1 MHGSTCLWSQGWEDG
16 VKWITGDDW
25 PVNQSNWW
33 APGQWETL
41 SQKTH
46 TKGLLRKDTQ
56 GRSLV
61 STQCLSMFSSY
72 AHTHKSFSKA
82 LGDFRAQSCCFNQVS
97 ASWYRGLSP
106 HSLLYFSTDV
116 LLDTWGQALGDSA
129 FGQCQ
134 MLPALPSSGHHSGWG
149 RCQLRVSKLSNVLYY
164 AADMYVCTWFL
175 PAVWRSNAS
184 L

>member
-1 MHGSTCLWSQGWEDG
+1 MPVIPGLGRWSQVDHWGWLTSQSIKL
-16 VKWITGDDW
+16 VSPRPMGDIV
-25 PVNQSNWW
+25 PKN
-33 APGQWETL
+33 T
-41 SQKTH
+41 TH